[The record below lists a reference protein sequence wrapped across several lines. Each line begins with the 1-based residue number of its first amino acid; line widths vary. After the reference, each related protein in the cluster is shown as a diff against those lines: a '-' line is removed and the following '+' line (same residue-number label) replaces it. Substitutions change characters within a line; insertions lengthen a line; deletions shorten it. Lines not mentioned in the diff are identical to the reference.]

1 MAEDQQVSPPL
12 EAALDGDR
20 DAVRGRGN
28 ALWSACVDDVEAE
41 FRWDRLLHREI
52 APEDWK
58 RYEGY
63 MAEIFTALGM
73 DLRTPGT
80 HRTPERFLQAL
91 FESTS
96 GYEGDPNLLTAFPT
110 ERPGGPDCRLSQAIE
125 WPINFLALCD

>member
-28 ALWSACVDDVEAE
+28 SLASAFLDDVEAE
-41 FRWDRLLHREI
+41 FRWDRLLPREI

-58 RYEGY
+58 RFEGY
-63 MAEIFTALGM
+63 VAEIFTALGM

-80 HRTPERFLQAL
+80 RRTPERFLQAL
-91 FESTS
+91 FESTP
-96 GYEGDPNLLTAFPT
+96 GYEGAPNLLTPSPPAAPAA
-110 ERPGGPDCRLSQAIE
+110 PPS
-125 WPINFLALCD
+125 PPP